1 MEQEEIIG
9 QIRAGGRGRQ
19 QALTTIYQD
28 RSMRKAVFGTI
39 MKMRGH
45 IQDAEDMYQESLII
59 MDRNIREGKYEHQ
72 GSLTAYLC
80 GIARMCWL
88 NQLRKQKRTDLNEMS
103 ADYKFKDQMPGPD
116 HWLMDRE
123 RTHLLQTF
131 LGQMD
136 ERCIRILRLWQEK
149 TSMREIAELLELSSE
164 MMARKLKYQCTRKLA
179 QLIHDHPEIE
189 RILKLS
195 L

>member
-19 QALTTIYQD
+19 KALTTIYQD

-39 MKMRGH
+39 LKMSGN

-59 MDRNIREGKYEHQ
+59 MDRNIRLEKYEHQ
-72 GSLTAYLC
+72 GTLSAYLC

-88 NQLRKQKRTDLNEMS
+88 NQLRKRKRTDLEEPS
-103 ADYKFKDQMPGPD
+103 TDHKFKDQMPEPD
-116 HWLMDRE
+116 HWLMDQE
-123 RTHLLQTF
+123 RTRLLHRF
-131 LGQMD
+131 LNQLD
-136 ERCIRILRLWQEK
+136 ERCMHILRLWQEK
-149 TSMREIAELLELSSE
+149 TSMREIADTLELSSE
-164 MMARKLKYQCTRKLA
+164 MMARKLKYQCTKKLA
-179 QLIHDHPEIE
+179 QLIHEHPEIE
-189 RILKLS
+189 RILKQS